1 MLVNNKVQDAN
12 PSLFQ
17 KLMLFL
23 KYHACLISCK
33 FWNFSDHLAVHSVPF
48 SNEKFR
54 VQNFKVIPLN
64 GRIGPSSSALDSH
77 SIFIPQIY
85 APGAILGA
93 GQSQLFSPELAFI
106 INSVRGSVLYPALTH
121 SILTAVLGY
130 ILIPFDRN
138 KKLK

>member
-54 VQNFKVIPLN
+54 VQNFEVIPLN
-64 GRIGPSSSALDSH
+64 GRIGPNSSALDSQ

-93 GQSQLFSPELAFI
+93 GQSQLFFFFPPELAFI

-121 SILTAVLGY
+121 SILTGSQGMY
-130 ILIPFDRN
+130 
-138 KKLK
+138 